1 MTAPRPTSPT
11 QPPGQPGPPG
21 PGATPQQR
29 QPVAGDSADW
39 QSAPAGTYPD
49 AGSPRT
55 GRLSPDFAS
64 SAWPAFLA
72 AGLGC
77 LVVGLLLLFWPKATL
92 IIAAILI
99 GASLIVAG
107 LLRLIDGFTAHDAG
121 GGKRTANVVIG
132 LLAIIVGLFCLRH
145 HDITIAALAIVVGLF
160 WVMHGI
166 ADIAAGMFAG
176 SFPGRGLT
184 VIAGVFSLIA
194 GIIVLFWP
202 TISIV
207 VLVAVIGIWLVVYGI
222 LMTFMAL
229 RLRRAGTA
237 VPDQDSGQLAAM

>member
-1 MTAPRPTSPT
+1 MTTPRPASPT
-11 QPPGQPGPPG
+11 RPPGQPGP
-21 PGATPQQR
+21 GAAPQQR
-29 QPVAGDSADW
+29 AGEPSDSADW
-39 QSAPAGTYPD
+39 QHVPAD
-49 AGSPRT
+49 ADPGARSPAT
-55 GRLSPDFAS
+55 GRLSPDFAA

-77 LVVGLLLLFWPKATL
+77 LAVGLLLLLWPQATL
-92 IIAAILI
+92 VIAAILI

-121 GGKRTANVVIG
+121 GAKRTANVVIG

-145 HDITIAALAIVVGLF
+145 HDVTIAALAIVVGLF

-176 SFPGRGLT
+176 AFPGRGLT

-202 TISIV
+202 TISVV
-207 VLVAVIGIWLVVYGI
+207 VLVVVIGIWLVMYGI
-222 LMTFMAL
+222 LMTIMAL
-229 RLRRAGTA
+229 RLRHAGA
-237 VPDQDSGQLAAM
+237 GAAGPGPDSGQLAAT

>member
-1 MTAPRPTSPT
+1 MTTPRPNRPTSPT
-11 QPPGQPGPPG
+11 RPPGQPGTGAAREPG
-21 PGATPQQR
+21 PAAPDD
-29 QPVAGDSADW
+29 AADW
-39 QSAPAGTYPD
+39 QHAAAGTYPD
-49 AGSPRT
+49 AGSPGT
-55 GRLSPDFAS
+55 GRLSPDLAS

-72 AGLGC
+72 AGLAC

-92 IIAAILI
+92 VIAAILI

-121 GGKRTANVVIG
+121 GAKRTANVVIG

-176 SFPGRGLT
+176 AFPGRGLT

-222 LMTFMAL
+222 LLTFMAL
-229 RLRRAGTA
+229 RLRRAGA
-237 VPDQDSGQLAAM
+237 AAAGPDPGQLAAA